1 MDPRHRSTFRGILFG
16 ALIALSPWSVACDSD
31 REAAAMEDESER
43 SVEPDGGSATEVG
56 ADAGTRVP
64 SEQADAPAWSS
75 LANGV
80 RSHFANPLETRLSA
94 RNAAELKERY
104 VLTTRGYVTGTPAL
118 VGDDLFVVAQA
129 ATYLIDAPSG
139 EIVWENREVFGSSS
153 PTHDRGV
160 LYVSA
165 ALGTLHAL
173 DAATGVQLWETEVDP
188 HPATVGWS
196 SPVVAGDLVLLGN
209 SSVEEG
215 TAVMDATFMGGV
227 VAFDRETGEQRW
239 RHDPAE
245 PPFNGASVW
254 SSVSVDLDAAMV
266 FATTGNNYTEEANDR
281 SDAIFAAD
289 LHTGELLWN
298 TQLHEGDVFNVF
310 TAFDPEGGPDY
321 DFGTNPVLFEAEI
334 EGEARALVGAGQKS
348 GVFWALDRDTGEEV
362 WSVEVGPGGL
372 LGGVLNNGAYDGER
386 VLVASH
392 ETEGETTRLVALS
405 PADGA
410 VLWERE
416 LDGLVTGPITTGG
429 GVGFVPV
436 STRML
441 AFDVS
446 DGEPLYEIETDA
458 TVSSGAAISG
468 GRVAFGSGTAFF
480 GFEMLDTV
488 FIDGQAL
495 YFLSL

>member
-1 MDPRHRSTFRGILFG
+1 MR
-16 ALIALSPWSVACDSD
+16 
-31 REAAAMEDESER
+31 
-43 SVEPDGGSATEVG
+43 
-56 ADAGTRVP
+56 
-64 SEQADAPAWSS
+64 
-75 LANGV
+75 
-80 RSHFANPLETRLSA
+80 
-94 RNAAELKERY
+94 
-104 VLTTRGYVTGTPAL
+104 
-118 VGDDLFVVAQA
+118 
-129 ATYLIDAPSG
+129 
-139 EIVWENREVFGSSS
+139 
-153 PTHDRGV
+153 
-160 LYVSA
+160 
-165 ALGTLHAL
+165 
-173 DAATGVQLWETEVDP
+173 
-188 HPATVGWS
+188 
-196 SPVVAGDLVLLGN
+196 
-209 SSVEEG
+209 
-215 TAVMDATFMGGV
+215 
-227 VAFDRETGEQRW
+227 
-239 RHDPAE
+239 
-245 PPFNGASVW
+245 
-254 SSVSVDLDAAMV
+254 
-266 FATTGNNYTEEANDR
+266 
-281 SDAIFAAD
+281 
-289 LHTGELLWN
+289 
-298 TQLHEGDVFNVF
+298 
-310 TAFDPEGGPDY
+310 
-321 DFGTNPVLFEAEI
+321 
-334 EGEARALVGAGQKS
+334 RALVGAGQKS